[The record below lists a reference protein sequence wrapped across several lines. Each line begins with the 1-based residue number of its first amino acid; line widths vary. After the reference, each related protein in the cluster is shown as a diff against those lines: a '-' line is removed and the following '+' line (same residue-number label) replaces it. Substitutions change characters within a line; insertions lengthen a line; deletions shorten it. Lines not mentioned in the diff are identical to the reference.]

1 MSGTYP
7 SVFFLPEHKELS
19 DFWKYCVQIRRWEHP
34 LGWVHPQSM
43 NTAVRRGIYVTT
55 DEGQKDFTN
64 QMFLRTAAEQHSP
77 SSTGALKIITHS
89 SNSCTHKNYTGTS
102 LPKLQHEWRRSPRGS
117 AHSFGAISSWCLLEE
132 AESVF
137 FRDAA
142 QTVCPCSSGWPYT
155 HTHAI
160 RTKSIWG
167 AQNKKECLELKRE
180 SGGGLQKSW
189 RGERGDTIGQG
200 LDLIKKALYS
210 HLKQ

>member
-1 MSGTYP
+1 M
-7 SVFFLPEHKELS
+7 
-19 DFWKYCVQIRRWEHP
+19 RRWEHP
-34 LGWVHPQSM
+34 LGWVHSQSM

-77 SSTGALKIITHS
+77 SSTGALKIIIHS

-142 QTVCPCSSGWPYT
+142 QTVFA
-155 HTHAI
+155 HALVD
-160 RTKSIWG
+160 G
-167 AQNKKECLELKRE
+167 ATPTLMPLGLNRFGELKIKRLPGVKKGKWWWVTE
-180 SGGGLQKSW
+180 ELEGRKGGHDWAGT
-189 RGERGDTIGQG
+189 GFD
-200 LDLIKKALYS
+200 KKALYS